1 MIVSLWLATN
11 KPIMKMMDGLADE
24 KRQLEERMVQEKNM
38 MISESLGL
46 SEQLS
51 GCQRKLSETEG
62 LLSAESNMRQQM
74 QELVQRTEQEKGELQ
89 EQLQTQLEENDALRT
104 AHLAMQTKYQKD
116 IVLLEN
122 FRKKIDEQDKQINHW
137 QCECEKY
144 EATFNAAESDKEE
157 LVNQVSVLTEERD
170 SARNNEEGL
179 FDTLREREND
189 LEKLQES
196 YVDMTDRCNDY
207 QDELS
212 DLREKVES
220 LEELLRSART
230 VAQPVVLSSSRSEAV
245 ISHVRSSETG
255 SVAHSTDERDRA
267 SRASFT
273 TTPIATVQPDLL
285 TSSDD
290 CGLGG
295 SPSAQRVATSACAP
309 QPAESPPPEVR
320 DEDQDIVEEK
330 EYCDDNEFEDDD
342 YGDDFND

>member
-1 MIVSLWLATN
+1 
-11 KPIMKMMDGLADE
+11 MMDGLADE
-24 KRQLEERMVQEKNM
+24 KRQLEERLVQEKKM

-51 GCQRKLSETEG
+51 VCQRKLSETEG
-62 LLSAESNMRQQM
+62 LLCAEANMRQQM
-74 QELVQRTEQEKGELQ
+74 QELVQRTEQEKCELQ

-122 FRKKIDEQDKQINHW
+122 YRKKIDEQDKQINHW
-137 QCECEKY
+137 QFECEKH
-144 EATFNAAESDKEE
+144 EATFKAAESDKEE

-220 LEELLRSART
+220 LEELLRSARII
-230 VAQPVVLSSSRSEAV
+230 AQPVVLSSSRSEAV
-245 ISHVRSSETG
+245 ISHGRSTESG
-255 SVAHSTDERDRA
+255 SAVHSTDERDRS

-273 TTPIATVQPDLL
+273 TTPVATVQSELL

-290 CGLGG
+290 CGLSG
-295 SPSAQRVATSACAP
+295 SPTAQRVTNIAP
-309 QPAESPPPEVR
+309 RQPDSPPPEVK
-320 DEDQDIVEEK
+320 EDDLDVVAEK